1 MQNIASALF
10 VFALKYYYEVVW
22 FFILNKK
29 FPHMIWCAGFF
40 SPVFQNL
47 ETVVLFPGWLLT
59 EASLPASP
67 EWISTA
73 TSRSPAAQ
81 IHILPPWEFLTPT
94 HWLNIGEAPA
104 AI

>member
-1 MQNIASALF
+1 
-10 VFALKYYYEVVW
+10 
-22 FFILNKK
+22 
-29 FPHMIWCAGFF
+29 MIWCAGFF

-67 EWISTA
+67 EWNSTA

-81 IHILPPWEFLTPT
+81 IHILPPWEFLTPN